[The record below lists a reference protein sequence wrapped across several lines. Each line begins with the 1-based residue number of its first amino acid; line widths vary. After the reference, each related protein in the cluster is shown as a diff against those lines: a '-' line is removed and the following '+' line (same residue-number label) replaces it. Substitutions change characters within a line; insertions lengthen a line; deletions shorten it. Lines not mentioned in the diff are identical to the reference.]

1 MPAPLAI
8 PALSTVLPVPE
19 FRVPRR
25 QTTSEAPRTH
35 PTGRDATPSLAD
47 DPSHASAPNA
57 RAGASEPEAEHVEP
71 PGAETSPAH
80 DQQDLSDHA
89 IVDAARSGDRA
100 AFALLHDRYAPMIH
114 GILLSHA
121 SPADADDLVQEVF
134 LRAMRSIGTL
144 RDAPAVGGWLVAI
157 ARNTAISR
165 RRAARPTA
173 PLVEAPDPREHAAS
187 ASLSAHE
194 ALDTIHELPD
204 AYRET
209 LVLRLV
215 EGLSGPQIAER
226 LGMSEG
232 SVRVNLCRGMKM
244 LRQRLGWEGEP

>member
-1 MPAPLAI
+1 MLDMPAPLAI
-8 PALSTVLPVPE
+8 SVPLVPE
-19 FRVPRR
+19 LRVPRR
-25 QTTSEAPRTH
+25 QTSSSAPDRGLERSGL
-35 PTGRDATPSLAD
+35 PRP
-47 DPSHASAPNA
+47 HAS
-57 RAGASEPEAEHVEP
+57 GAA
-71 PGAETSPAH
+71 

-100 AFALLHDRYAPMIH
+100 AFALLHNRYAPMVH

-121 SPADADDLVQEVF
+121 PPADADDLVQEVF
-134 LRAMRSIGTL
+134 LRAMRSINTL
-144 RDAPAVGGWLVAI
+144 REAPAVGGWLATI

-173 PLVEAPDPREHAAS
+173 PLIEAPDPRGHAAS
-187 ASLSAHE
+187 DALSAHE
-194 ALDTIHELPD
+194 ALDQIHDLPET
-204 AYRET
+204 YRET

-232 SVRVNLCRGMKM
+232 SVRVNLCRGMKL
-244 LRQRLGWEGEP
+244 LRQRLGWEGAP